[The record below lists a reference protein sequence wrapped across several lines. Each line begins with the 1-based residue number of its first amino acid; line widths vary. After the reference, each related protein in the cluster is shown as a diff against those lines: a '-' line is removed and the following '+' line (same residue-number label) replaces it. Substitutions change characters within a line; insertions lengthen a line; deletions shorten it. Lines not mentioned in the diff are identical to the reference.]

1 MEFLKKFFSGKA
13 FGYYVTLAV
22 SLLFLISGIVYV
34 VQYAKDTRD
43 YQILTTVLLF
53 VGFAVSVVLLALKQ
67 DKYTPYV
74 QGVFS
79 LCALLFFIR
88 KIYWYISE
96 VFVGID
102 EIGFN
107 SKFIISTTF
116 LVILFVATLVNC
128 FLPQVKKEVAIDE

>member
-96 VFVGID
+96 VLLVLMKLGLTA
-102 EIGFN
+102 N
-107 SKFIISTTF
+107 LLF
-116 LVILFVATLVNC
+116 L
-128 FLPQVKKEVAIDE
+128 QHS

>member
-79 LCALLFFIR
+79 YVLYYSLSVKFTGIFQKFLLVLMKLGLTANLLFLQH
-88 KIYWYISE
+88 S
-96 VFVGID
+96 
-102 EIGFN
+102 
-107 SKFIISTTF
+107 
-116 LVILFVATLVNC
+116 
-128 FLPQVKKEVAIDE
+128 